1 MEPVR
6 LAVIGAGLIGEK
18 HAKLVSA
25 HSGGALVG
33 LCDVALNHR
42 STADALGVPFFQHV
56 EELLERE
63 RPEGAI
69 VATPNH
75 LHATVAEVRARH
87 VVPILVE
94 KPIADTL
101 EAASRIVEVAE
112 PAREAALIDQG
123 AAYP

>member
-42 STADALGVPFFQHV
+42 STADALGVPFCQYV
-56 EELLERE
+56 EELNTR
-63 RPEGAI
+63 
-69 VATPNH
+69 H
-75 LHATVAEVRARH
+75 L
-87 VVPILVE
+87 
-94 KPIADTL
+94 
-101 EAASRIVEVAE
+101 S
-112 PAREAALIDQG
+112 
-123 AAYP
+123 